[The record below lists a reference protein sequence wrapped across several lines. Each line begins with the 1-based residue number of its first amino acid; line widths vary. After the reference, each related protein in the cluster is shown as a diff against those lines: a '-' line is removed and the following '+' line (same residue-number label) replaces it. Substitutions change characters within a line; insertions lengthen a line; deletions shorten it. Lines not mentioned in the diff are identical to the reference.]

1 MTAHIQSDCDTD
13 LLERRTAY
21 EAEVVDALL
30 DESAEERAERLALV
44 EIAQAMILRAFQ
56 VATQECDA

>member
-56 VATQECDA
+56 VAAQECDA